1 MIEAP
6 SDQID
11 SEVVRL
17 KECMSEASEA
27 VLGNRK
33 VCGVDADIVRYPDR
47 YMDEHGQDMWDQIM
61 RILDETQV

>member
-1 MIEAP
+1 M
-6 SDQID
+6 
-11 SEVVRL
+11 
-17 KECMSEASEA
+17 SEA